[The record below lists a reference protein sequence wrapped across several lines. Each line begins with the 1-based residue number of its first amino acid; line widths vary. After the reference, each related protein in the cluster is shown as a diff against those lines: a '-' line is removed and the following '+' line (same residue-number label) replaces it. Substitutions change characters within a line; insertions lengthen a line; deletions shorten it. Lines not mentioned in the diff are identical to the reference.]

1 MHGVEEKNAT
11 ELLKRFGRVQIPGRK
26 GTVRKDRKSE
36 DISLH
41 PVAPNELGGGESN
54 KERSENLN
62 SCSAKRIHESD
73 VLFNLKNSNWVSV
86 PGETHFNA
94 RFVDMSIYPGFR
106 SWNLI

>member
-41 PVAPNELGGGESN
+41 PVAPNELGGGGV
-54 KERSENLN
+54 
-62 SCSAKRIHESD
+62 RIQT
-73 VLFNLKNSNWVSV
+73 V
-86 PGETHFNA
+86 
-94 RFVDMSIYPGFR
+94 
-106 SWNLI
+106 